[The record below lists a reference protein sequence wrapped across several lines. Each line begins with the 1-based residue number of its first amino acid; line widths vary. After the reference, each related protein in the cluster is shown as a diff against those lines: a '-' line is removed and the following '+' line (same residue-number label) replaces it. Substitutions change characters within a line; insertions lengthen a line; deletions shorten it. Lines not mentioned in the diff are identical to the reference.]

1 MTKIRHIFFDL
12 GGVLVKFD
20 ASKIYQGLAGFSP
33 HTAQEF
39 YEIAS
44 NAHHGLARDFEL
56 GLITGETFYENITQK
71 FDLKINIEMFKQ
83 IYVDIF
89 QENLAMIDLAKRL
102 KQHYAI
108 HMISNTTVWHFDY
121 VCASYSWMKLFEQII
136 TSFDVHVLKP
146 APGIF
151 LHALKQTQALA
162 SESVFIDDYP
172 ENVVAARALGI
183 NAIHY
188 LEDHAL
194 LRQLKFLN
202 VTC

>member
-1 MTKIRHIFFDL
+1 MANIRHIFFDL
-12 GGVLVKFD
+12 GGVLLKFD
-20 ASKIYQGLAGFSP
+20 ASKIYTSLAEFSQ

-56 GLITGETFYENITQK
+56 GLITGEGFYENLSQK
-71 FDLKINIEMFKQ
+71 FDLKISIEQFKQ

-89 QENLAMIDLAKRL
+89 KENQAVIELAKRL
-102 KQHYAI
+102 KQRYAI

-121 VCASYSWMKLFEQII
+121 VCACYPWMALFEKIT
-136 TSFDVHVLKP
+136 TSFQVHILKP
-146 APGIF
+146 DPGIF
-151 LHALKQTQALA
+151 LHALEQTQAQA

-188 LEDHAL
+188 LDDQSL
-194 LRQLKFLN
+194 MRQLNFLN
-202 VTC
+202 VIS